1 MKNLTALPLRLRILL
16 IFLGLAAG
24 VAALVTLGLYL
35 AGQRLA
41 ESNIAYQGQALPGAS
56 AALTIAGA
64 VAVLGASAL
73 VLGVWYLFDRFVA
86 RPIEALAGGLRTG
99 AALDLTD
106 ARYLADLGPAA
117 RASAE
122 ARARQAEALTAAIE
136 EHAAE
141 LAQEKS
147 MLEAILSDIGAGAVM
162 SDAAGRVVFYN
173 ASAARMLPG
182 LALDRPL
189 TRYLRAGALAAA
201 KQRLAAGV
209 EATDLTCLTETGD
222 LLSGRLRMV
231 DNGALLILRDRPST
245 PGLAKAPLEALR
257 RHSGALV
264 PLLEGLDG
272 PLPPGLTEVIR
283 AEGRGLAQA
292 TRALS
297 EAMEAA
303 TPDTYAS
310 LRELAAGL
318 DSDDDL
324 PPVEFQADAG
334 AINGLLVQLAANLAD
349 SGRPARLGLATN
361 GDPAEAH
368 LVLSWPGAALPMD
381 VLESWL
387 AAATDP
393 DQPDRSGADLLAAQ
407 GTGIWS
413 DESEGRGRLVL
424 PLPLAP
430 GYRRGGGLTY
440 DFALASRGA
449 ASSRLADLTCVVFD
463 TETTGLAPDSR
474 VVQIAG
480 VRIARSRLTGERFDT
495 LVNPGI
501 PIPEASTAVHHITDD
516 MVRGAPDPTAALTAF
531 SHFTEGTVLV
541 AHNAR
546 FDMGILRHA
555 SLETG
560 VHFDNRVLDT
570 MLLSAMVYGEAADHT
585 LDGLTR
591 RLGIVIPPDE
601 RHTAMGDTKAT
612 AEAFLRLIAAL
623 EAKGLSRLEA
633 VIAESRKFRRV
644 AEDSNWAG
652 HPDAED
658 GTSPT

>member
-1 MKNLTALPLRLRILL
+1 MKNLTALPLRLRVLL

-24 VAALVTLGLYL
+24 VAALFALGLYL

-41 ESNIAYQGQALPGAS
+41 ASTISFQGQALPGAN

-64 VAVLGASAL
+64 VAVLGAGSL

-141 LAQEKS
+141 LAQEKA

-189 TRYLRAGALAAA
+189 TRYIRAGALAAA
-201 KQRLAAGV
+201 QKRLAAGV

-231 DNGALLILRDRPST
+231 DNGALLILRDRPANAGRT
-245 PGLAKAPLEALR
+245 KAPLEALR

-264 PLLEGLDG
+264 PLLDDLDG

-283 AEGRGLAQA
+283 AEGRSLAQA

-297 EAMEAA
+297 EAMEVA

-318 DSDDDL
+318 DGTDDL
-324 PPVEFQADAG
+324 PSVEFQADAG
-334 AINGLLVQLAANLAD
+334 AMNALLVQLAGNLAD
-349 SGRPARLGLATN
+349 SGRLARLGLATN

-387 AAATDP
+387 SAAVDP

-413 DESEGRGRLVL
+413 DEADGHGRLVL

-474 VVQIAG
+474 IVQIAG

-495 LVNPGI
+495 MVNPGI
-501 PIPEASTAVHHITDD
+501 PIPEASTAVHGITDD
-516 MVRGAPDPTAALTAF
+516 MVRSSPDPTAALTAF

-555 SLETG
+555 TLETG

-591 RLGIVIPPDE
+591 RLGIVIPPEE
-601 RHTAMGDTKAT
+601 RHTAMGDTRAT
-612 AEAFLRLIAAL
+612 AEAFLRLISAL

-652 HPDAED
+652 HPEAEA
-658 GTSPT
+658 